1 MQHLDPPICG
11 NNEAIQATVLQR
23 GNHWLQHSNLDLQQ
37 LNSAFACALHMHQ
50 PTVPAGPAGSYISH
64 LQFMAEHQG
73 EGDNHNAEPFAQCYR
88 RLADLLPQ
96 LISEGCNPR
105 VMLDYSGNLLW
116 GVGQMGRTD
125 ITSALTFLATDT
137 QMQRHVEWLGTFW
150 SHAVAP
156 STPIPDLPLQ
166 ISAWQHQ
173 FLHLFGS
180 EALARVKG
188 FSLPEMHLP
197 NHPDTLY
204 ALIEALIEAGYRW
217 LLVQEHSVER
227 RDGSPLLQE
236 QKYLPNRL
244 VARNSHGDE
253 LSLTALIKTQG
264 SDTKLVG
271 QMQPCYEALS
281 LGRQSLGN
289 RQVPSLVA
297 QIADG
302 ENGGVMM
309 NEFPAAFEQAN
320 RRMRDGGP
328 STAAIN
334 GSEYLEMLEASGL
347 EPNDYPPIQAV
358 GQARLF
364 EQLGVAQG
372 PDAVG
377 QAIATLR
384 ASDDG
389 FAMEGASWT
398 NSISWVEGYTN
409 VLEPMKQLSAQFH
422 RRFAD
427 QDTSS
432 SAYHQGLLH
441 LLLLE
446 TSCFRYWGQGTWT
459 EYAQTIFA
467 RGEAS
472 MAHGAR
478 L

>member
-96 LISEGCNPR
+96 LIAEGCNPR
-105 VMLDYSGNLLW
+105 MMLDYSGNLLW
-116 GVGQMGRTD
+116 GIGQMGRRD
-125 ITSALTFLATDT
+125 ISGALNFLATDAL
-137 QMQRHVEWLGTFW
+137 MQRHIEWLGTFW

-156 STPIPDLPLQ
+156 STPIPDLHLQ

-173 FLHLFGS
+173 FFDLFGAD
-180 EALARVKG
+180 ALARVKG

-204 ALIEALIEAGYRW
+204 ALIEALLESGYRW
-217 LLVQEHSVER
+217 LLVQEHSVEQP
-227 RDGSPLLQE
+227 DGTALTHG
-236 QKYLPNRL
+236 QKYGPNRL
-244 VARNSHGDE
+244 VARNSQGEE
-253 LSLTALIKTQG
+253 LSITALIKTQG

-281 LGRQSLGN
+281 LGRQSVGGQQL
-289 RQVPSLVA
+289 PSLVA

-320 RRMRDGGP
+320 RRLRDDK
-328 STAAIN
+328 SNAAAIN
-334 GSEYLEMLEASGL
+334 GSEYLEWVETSGL
-347 EPNDYPPIQAV
+347 KPDDYPAIQAV

-364 EQLGVAQG
+364 EQMGEAVG
-372 PDAVG
+372 PDAVSAAITAL
-377 QAIATLR
+377 QAG
-384 ASDDG
+384 DG
-389 FAMEGASWT
+389 HFAMEGASWT
-398 NSISWVEGYTN
+398 NSISWVEGYSN

-422 RRFAD
+422 RHFGD
-427 QDTSS
+427 QGSS
-432 SAYHQGLLH
+432 SPRYHQALLH
-441 LLLLE
+441 VLLLE

-459 EYAQTIFA
+459 DYAQAIFA
-467 RGEAS
+467 RGEAL
-472 MAHGAR
+472 MGLDAAA
-478 L
+478 